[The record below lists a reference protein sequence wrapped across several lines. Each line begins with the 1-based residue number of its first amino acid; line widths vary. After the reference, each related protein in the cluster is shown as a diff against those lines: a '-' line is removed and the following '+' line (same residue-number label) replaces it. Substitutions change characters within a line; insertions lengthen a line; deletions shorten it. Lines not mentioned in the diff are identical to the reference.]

1 MREWLKKL
9 RENSGLSQ
17 QEVAEKLNI
26 SRQYYQQIEAGDRHQ
41 KMDITLVSKISDLF
55 DVTIST
61 IVKNEQDIRI
71 ITNERNG

>member
-26 SRQYYQQIEAGDRHQ
+26 SRQYYQQIEAGDRQ
-41 KMDITLVSKISDLF
+41 QNMDITLVAKLSDLLG
-55 DVTIST
+55 VAIP
-61 IVKNEQDIRI
+61 I
-71 ITNERNG
+71 IIENERKPKIF